1 MTKMACYP
9 ALLVRSNWRRAAIAA
24 MLICWLTSILLLAGT
39 AYALDPD
46 KRISQY
52 IHTAWRTQDGSLPAG
67 MFSVAQTSDGFL
79 WFTSVSQGMYRFD
92 GIRFVPWTLS
102 VDGRTIDHI
111 VSLHSDHAG
120 GLWAVGEHEVFHLKG
135 GAIVSHFALE
145 GQVGLATSAR
155 TLTARCGR
163 CAGFDVHA
171 PLCHITDQGVK
182 CLGESDGLPLPTG
195 GQGLLADGK
204 GGFWLG
210 GQRAVVHWHAGV
222 SEVYP
227 IEALRTNSGDG
238 VNALA
243 LDSSGSLWIGLLPQ
257 GPGARTW
264 TTGERC
270 VQVIRRPCVR
280 WQ

>member
-9 ALLVRSNWRRAAIAA
+9 ALLVRSNWRRVAIAA
-24 MLICWLTSILLLAGT
+24 TLSCWLACALLLTST

-46 KRISQY
+46 KRVTQY
-52 IHTAWRTQDGSLPAG
+52 IHTSWRVQDGSLPAG

-145 GQVGLATSAR
+145 GQVRIGNISVDPDGWLWNAA
-155 TLTARCGR
+155 
-163 CAGFDVHA
+163 AGSDLHVFFA
-171 PLCHITDQGVK
+171 MLLC
-182 CLGESDGLPLPTG
+182 
-195 GQGLLADGK
+195 K
-204 GGFWLG
+204 G
-210 GQRAVVHWHAGV
+210 
-222 SEVYP
+222 
-227 IEALRTNSGDG
+227 
-238 VNALA
+238 
-243 LDSSGSLWIGLLPQ
+243 
-257 GPGARTW
+257 
-264 TTGERC
+264 
-270 VQVIRRPCVR
+270 
-280 WQ
+280 